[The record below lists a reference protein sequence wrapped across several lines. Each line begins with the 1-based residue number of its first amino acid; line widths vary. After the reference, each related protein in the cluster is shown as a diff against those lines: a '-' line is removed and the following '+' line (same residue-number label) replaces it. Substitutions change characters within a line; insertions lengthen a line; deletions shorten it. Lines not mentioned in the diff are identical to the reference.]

1 MKELIEKKNDLI
13 TRAESIVNTAKSE
26 KRELTEAEATELTE
40 LRGSVKKITRDLG
53 LMNDVEEMG
62 REKVKEEKKKEGEA
76 EMKKTEAMEER
87 AIEIR
92 ERQAFE
98 NYIRG
103 FTVHERAGELD
114 KDVFN
119 PSLDPMT
126 GNAGAAG
133 KLIPTT
139 IVNYIIRK
147 VYDICPI
154 LERSQKFNVKGNL
167 SVPKYPADTVNKIKV
182 DYQQEFTQL
191 ASSSGAFDTVTLG
204 GFLAGC
210 LTKVSR
216 SLVNNVQFDIV
227 GFVVNEMAYS
237 ISRWIEGQL
246 LNGFAS
252 TNPLLQ
258 DGVTGLSDLTNGL
271 TTETPTAIAADEVV
285 KLHDKIKDQFQ
296 RNAIWIMSPATRTAL
311 RLLRSDTGYYLL
323 NDDISTP
330 FGTSLLGKPV
340 YVSDNMPDIAAGKTV
355 IYYGDMSGLA
365 TKFNENINIE
375 VLRERY
381 ADEHAYGVV
390 GWFEFDAK
398 VIDEQQIA
406 KLTMASGS

>member
-13 TRAESIVNTAKSE
+13 TRAEFIVNTAKSE

-40 LRGSVKKITRDLG
+40 LRDNVKKITRDLG
-53 LMNDVEEMG
+53 LMDDVDKIG
-62 REKVKEEKKKEGEA
+62 LEKVKEEKEKEGEA
-76 EMKKTEAMEER
+76 EMKKVEANNER
-87 AIEIR
+87 SIEIR
-92 ERQAFE
+92 ERNEFE

-103 FTVHERAGELD
+103 FTVHERDGDPPTPVNLGKDSYDPTHPAG
-114 KDVFN
+114 
-119 PSLDPMT
+119 
-126 GNAGAAG
+126 GAGG

-139 IVNYIIRK
+139 IVQYIIRK

-154 LERSQKFNVKGNL
+154 LERSQKFNVRGKL
-167 SVPKYPADTVNKIKV
+167 DIPKYPADNNNITVA
-182 DYQQEFTQL
+182 YQEEFSPL
-191 ASSSGAFDTVTLG
+191 VSSSGSFNTVTLD

-216 SLVNNVQFDIV
+216 SLINNLQFDIV
-227 GFVVNEMAYS
+227 GFVVREMAYA
-237 ISRWIEGQL
+237 ITRWIEGEL
-246 LNGFAS
+246 LNGTS
-252 TNPLLQ
+252 
-258 DGVTGLSDLTNGL
+258 GKITGLSDLTNGI
-271 TTETPTAIAADEVV
+271 TASAQNAITADEVV

-311 RLLRSDTGYYLL
+311 RLLKSSTGYYLL

-340 YVSDNMPDIAAGKTV
+340 YVSDNMPEIAAGNTA
-355 IYYGDMSGLA
+355 IYYGDMMGLA
-365 TKFNENINIE
+365 TKFNENMNIE

-381 ADEHAYGVV
+381 ADEHAYGVI
-390 GWFEFDAK
+390 GWLEFDAK

-406 KLTMASGS
+406 KLTMASA

>member
-40 LRGSVKKITRDLG
+40 LRDNVKKITRDLG
-53 LMNDVEEMG
+53 LMDDVDKIG
-62 REKVKEEKKKEGEA
+62 LEKVKEEKEKEGEA
-76 EMKKTEAMEER
+76 EMKKVEANNER
-87 AIEIR
+87 SIEIR
-92 ERQAFE
+92 ERNEFE

-103 FTVHERAGELD
+103 FTVHERDGDPPTPVNLGKDSYDPTHPAG
-114 KDVFN
+114 
-119 PSLDPMT
+119 
-126 GNAGAAG
+126 GAGG

-139 IVNYIIRK
+139 IVQYIIRK

-154 LERSQKFNVKGNL
+154 LERSQKFNVRGKL
-167 SVPKYPADTVNKIKV
+167 DIPKYPANDNNITVA
-182 DYQQEFTQL
+182 YQEEFSPL
-191 ASSSGAFDTVTLG
+191 VSSSGSFNTVTLD

-216 SLVNNVQFDIV
+216 SLINNLQFDIV
-227 GFVVNEMAYS
+227 GFVVREMAYA
-237 ISRWIEGQL
+237 ITRWIEGEL
-246 LNGFAS
+246 LNGTS
-252 TNPLLQ
+252 
-258 DGVTGLSDLTNGL
+258 GKITGLSDLTNGI
-271 TTETPTAIAADEVV
+271 TAAAQNAITADEVV

-311 RLLRSDTGYYLL
+311 RLLKSSTGYYLL

-340 YVSDNMPDIAAGKTV
+340 YVSDNMHEIAAGNTA
-355 IYYGDMSGLA
+355 IYYGDMMGLA
-365 TKFNENINIE
+365 TKFNENMNIE

-381 ADEHAYGVV
+381 ADEHAYGVI
-390 GWFEFDAK
+390 GWLEFDAK

-406 KLTMASGS
+406 KLTMASA

>member
-26 KRELTEAEATELTE
+26 KRELTDAEATELTE
-40 LRGSVKKITRDLG
+40 LRDNVKKITRDLG
-53 LMNDVEEMG
+53 LMDDVDKIAL
-62 REKVKEEKKKEGEA
+62 EKVKEEKEKEGEA
-76 EMKKTEAMEER
+76 EMKKVEANNER
-87 AIEIR
+87 SIEIR
-92 ERQAFE
+92 ERNEFE

-103 FTVHERAGELD
+103 FTVHERDGDPPTPVNLSKDPYDPTHPAG
-114 KDVFN
+114 
-119 PSLDPMT
+119 
-126 GNAGAAG
+126 GAGG

-139 IVNYIIRK
+139 IVQYIIRK

-154 LERSQKFNVKGNL
+154 LERSQKFNVRGKL
-167 SVPKYPADTVNKIKV
+167 DIPKYPANDNNITVA
-182 DYQQEFTQL
+182 YQEEFSPL
-191 ASSSGAFDTVTLG
+191 VSSSGSFNTVTLD

-216 SLVNNVQFDIV
+216 SLINNLQFDIV
-227 GFVVNEMAYS
+227 GFVVNEMAYA
-237 ISRWIEGQL
+237 ITRWIEGEL
-246 LNGFAS
+246 LNGTS
-252 TNPLLQ
+252 
-258 DGVTGLSDLTNGL
+258 GKITGLSDLTNGI
-271 TTETPTAIAADEVV
+271 TANSPTAITADEVV

-311 RLLRSDTGYYLL
+311 RLLTSSTGYYLL

-340 YVSDNMPDIAAGKTV
+340 YVSDNMPDIAAGKTA
-355 IYYGDMSGLA
+355 IYYGDMMGLA
-365 TKFNENINIE
+365 TKFNENMNIE

-381 ADEHAYGVV
+381 ADEHAYGVI
-390 GWFEFDAK
+390 GWLEFDAK

-406 KLTMASGS
+406 KLTMASA

>member
-40 LRGSVKKITRDLG
+40 LRDSVKKITRDLG
-53 LMNDVEEMG
+53 LMNDVEEIG

-76 EMKKTEAMEER
+76 EMKKTEAIEER
-87 AIEIR
+87 SIEIR

-103 FTVHERAGELD
+103 FKLRDDDPTPAEDTPQNLGPTPYDPL
-114 KDVFN
+114 N
-119 PSLDPMT
+119 PV
-126 GNAGAAG
+126 AGAGG

-139 IVNYIIRK
+139 ILKYIIRK
-147 VYDICPI
+147 IYDICPI
-154 LERSQKFNVKGNL
+154 LERSQKFNVKGKL
-167 SVPKYPADTVNKIKV
+167 DIPKYPADSNNITVA
-182 DYQQEFTQL
+182 YQEEFSPL
-191 ASSSGAFDTVTLG
+191 VSKSGSFNTVTLE

-216 SLVNNVQFDIV
+216 SLINNVQFDIV
-227 GFVVNEMAYS
+227 GFVVNEMAYC
-237 ISRWIEGQL
+237 ISRWIEGEL
-246 LNGFAS
+246 LKGTS
-252 TNPLLQ
+252 Q
-258 DGVTGLSDLTNGL
+258 KVEGLSGLTNGL
-271 TTETPTAIAADEVV
+271 TATSQTAITADEVV

-311 RLLRSDTGYYLL
+311 RLLTSSTGYYLL

-340 YVSDNMPDIAAGKTV
+340 YVSDNMPDIAAGATT
-355 IYYGDMSGLA
+355 IYYGDMNGLA

-406 KLTMASGS
+406 KLTMASA

>member
-40 LRGSVKKITRDLG
+40 LRDNVKKITRDLG
-53 LMNDVEEMG
+53 LMDDVDKIG
-62 REKVKEEKKKEGEA
+62 LEKVKEEKEKEGEA
-76 EMKKTEAMEER
+76 EMKKVEANNER
-87 AIEIR
+87 SIEIR
-92 ERQAFE
+92 ERNEFE

-103 FTVHERAGELD
+103 FTVHERDGDPPTPVNLGKDSYDPTHPAG
-114 KDVFN
+114 
-119 PSLDPMT
+119 
-126 GNAGAAG
+126 GAGG

-139 IVNYIIRK
+139 IVQYIIRK

-154 LERSQKFNVKGNL
+154 LERSQKFNVRGKL
-167 SVPKYPADTVNKIKV
+167 DIPKYPADNNNITVA
-182 DYQQEFTQL
+182 YQEEFSPL
-191 ASSSGAFDTVTLG
+191 VSSSGSFNTVTLD

-216 SLVNNVQFDIV
+216 SLINNLQFDIV
-227 GFVVNEMAYS
+227 GFVVREMAYA
-237 ISRWIEGQL
+237 ITRWIEGEL
-246 LNGFAS
+246 LNGTS
-252 TNPLLQ
+252 
-258 DGVTGLSDLTNGL
+258 GKITGLSDLTNGI
-271 TTETPTAIAADEVV
+271 TAAAQNAITADEVV

-311 RLLRSDTGYYLL
+311 RLLKSSTGYYLL
-323 NDDISTP
+323 NDDISSP

-340 YVSDNMPDIAAGKTV
+340 YVSDNMHEIAAGNTA
-355 IYYGDMSGLA
+355 IYYGDMMGLA
-365 TKFNENINIE
+365 TKFNENMNIE

-381 ADEHAYGVV
+381 ADEHAYGVI
-390 GWFEFDAK
+390 GWLEFDAK

-406 KLTMASGS
+406 KLTMAST

>member
-40 LRGSVKKITRDLG
+40 LRDNVKKITRDLG
-53 LMNDVEEMG
+53 LMDDVDKIG
-62 REKVKEEKKKEGEA
+62 LEKVKEEKEKEGEA
-76 EMKKTEAMEER
+76 EMKKVESNNER
-87 AIEIR
+87 SIEIR
-92 ERQAFE
+92 ERNEFE

-103 FTVHERAGELD
+103 FTVHERDGDPPTPVNLGKDSYDPTHPAG
-114 KDVFN
+114 
-119 PSLDPMT
+119 
-126 GNAGAAG
+126 GAGG

-139 IVNYIIRK
+139 IVQYIIRK

-154 LERSQKFNVKGNL
+154 LERSQKFNVRGKL
-167 SVPKYPADTVNKIKV
+167 DIPKYPANDNNITVA
-182 DYQQEFTQL
+182 YQEEFSPL
-191 ASSSGAFDTVTLG
+191 VSSSGSFNTVTLD

-216 SLVNNVQFDIV
+216 SLINNLQFDIV
-227 GFVVNEMAYS
+227 GFVVREMAYA
-237 ISRWIEGQL
+237 ITRWIEGEL
-246 LNGFAS
+246 LNGTS
-252 TNPLLQ
+252 
-258 DGVTGLSDLTNGL
+258 GKITGLSDLTNGI
-271 TTETPTAIAADEVV
+271 TAAAQNAITADEVV

-311 RLLRSDTGYYLL
+311 RLLKSSTGYYLL
-323 NDDISTP
+323 NDDISSP

-340 YVSDNMPDIAAGKTV
+340 YVSDNMHEIAAGNTA
-355 IYYGDMSGLA
+355 IYYGDMMGLA
-365 TKFNENINIE
+365 TKFNENMNIE

-381 ADEHAYGVV
+381 ADEHAYGVI
-390 GWFEFDAK
+390 GWLEFDAK

-406 KLTMASGS
+406 KLTMASA

>member
-40 LRGSVKKITRDLG
+40 LRDNVKKITRDLG
-53 LMNDVEEMG
+53 LMDDVDKIG
-62 REKVKEEKKKEGEA
+62 LEKVKEEKKKEGEA
-76 EMKKTEAMEER
+76 EMKKVEANNER
-87 AIEIR
+87 SIEIR
-92 ERQAFE
+92 ERNEFE

-103 FTVHERAGELD
+103 FTVHERDGDPPTPVNLGKDSYDPTHPAG
-114 KDVFN
+114 
-119 PSLDPMT
+119 
-126 GNAGAAG
+126 GAGG

-139 IVNYIIRK
+139 IVQYIIRK

-154 LERSQKFNVKGNL
+154 LERSQKFNVRGKL
-167 SVPKYPADTVNKIKV
+167 DIPKYPANDNNITVA
-182 DYQQEFTQL
+182 YQEEFSPL
-191 ASSSGAFDTVTLG
+191 VSSSGSFNTVTLD

-216 SLVNNVQFDIV
+216 SLINNLQFDIV
-227 GFVVNEMAYS
+227 GFVVREMAYA
-237 ISRWIEGQL
+237 ITRWIEGEL
-246 LNGFAS
+246 LNGTS
-252 TNPLLQ
+252 
-258 DGVTGLSDLTNGL
+258 GKITGLSDLTNGI
-271 TTETPTAIAADEVV
+271 TAAAQNAITADEVV

-311 RLLRSDTGYYLL
+311 RLLKSSTGYYLL
-323 NDDISTP
+323 NDDISSP

-340 YVSDNMPDIAAGKTV
+340 YVSDNMPEIAAGNTA
-355 IYYGDMSGLA
+355 IYYGDMMGLA
-365 TKFNENINIE
+365 TKFNENMNIE

-381 ADEHAYGVV
+381 ADEHAYGVI
-390 GWFEFDAK
+390 GWLEFDAK

-406 KLTMASGS
+406 KLTMASA

>member
-26 KRELTEAEATELTE
+26 KRELTEEEATELTE
-40 LRGSVKKITRDLG
+40 LRDNVKKITRDLG
-53 LMNDVEEMG
+53 LMDDVDKIG
-62 REKVKEEKKKEGEA
+62 LEKVKEEKEKEGEA
-76 EMKKTEAMEER
+76 EMEKVEANNER
-87 AIEIR
+87 SIEIR
-92 ERQAFE
+92 ERNEFE

-103 FTVHERAGELD
+103 FTVHERDGDPPTPVNLGKDSYDPTHPAG
-114 KDVFN
+114 
-119 PSLDPMT
+119 
-126 GNAGAAG
+126 GAGG

-139 IVNYIIRK
+139 IVQYIIRK

-154 LERSQKFNVKGNL
+154 LERSQKFNVRGKL
-167 SVPKYPADTVNKIKV
+167 DIPKYPANDNNITVA
-182 DYQQEFTQL
+182 YQEEFSPL
-191 ASSSGAFDTVTLG
+191 VSSSGSFNTVTLD

-216 SLVNNVQFDIV
+216 SLINNLQFDIV
-227 GFVVNEMAYS
+227 GFVVREMAYA
-237 ISRWIEGQL
+237 ITRWIEGEL
-246 LNGFAS
+246 LNGTS
-252 TNPLLQ
+252 
-258 DGVTGLSDLTNGL
+258 GKITGLSDLTNGI
-271 TTETPTAIAADEVV
+271 TAAAQNAITADEVV

-311 RLLRSDTGYYLL
+311 RLLKSSTGYYLL

-340 YVSDNMPDIAAGKTV
+340 YVSDNMHEIAAGNTA
-355 IYYGDMSGLA
+355 IYYGDMMGLA
-365 TKFNENINIE
+365 TKFNENMNIE

-381 ADEHAYGVV
+381 ADEHAYGVI
-390 GWFEFDAK
+390 GWLEFDAK

-406 KLTMASGS
+406 KLTMASA

>member
-40 LRGSVKKITRDLG
+40 LRDNVKKITRDLG
-53 LMNDVEEMG
+53 LMDDVDKIG
-62 REKVKEEKKKEGEA
+62 LEKVKEEKEKEGEA
-76 EMKKTEAMEER
+76 EMKKVEANNER
-87 AIEIR
+87 SIEIR
-92 ERQAFE
+92 ERNEFE

-103 FTVHERAGELD
+103 FTVHERDGDPPTPVNLGKDSYDPTHPAG
-114 KDVFN
+114 
-119 PSLDPMT
+119 
-126 GNAGAAG
+126 GAGG

-139 IVNYIIRK
+139 IVQYIIRK

-154 LERSQKFNVKGNL
+154 LERSQKFNVRGKL
-167 SVPKYPADTVNKIKV
+167 DIPKYPADDNNITVA
-182 DYQQEFTQL
+182 YQEEFSPL
-191 ASSSGAFDTVTLG
+191 VSSSGSFNTVTLD

-216 SLVNNVQFDIV
+216 SLINNLQFDIV
-227 GFVVNEMAYS
+227 GFVVREMAYA
-237 ISRWIEGQL
+237 ITRWIEGEL
-246 LNGFAS
+246 LNGTS
-252 TNPLLQ
+252 
-258 DGVTGLSDLTNGL
+258 GKITGLSDLTNGI
-271 TTETPTAIAADEVV
+271 TAAAQNAITADEVV

-311 RLLRSDTGYYLL
+311 RLLKSSTGYYLL
-323 NDDISTP
+323 NDDISSP

-340 YVSDNMPDIAAGKTV
+340 YVSDNMHEIAAGNTA
-355 IYYGDMSGLA
+355 IYYGDMMGLA
-365 TKFNENINIE
+365 TKFNENMNIE

-381 ADEHAYGVV
+381 ADEHAYGVI
-390 GWFEFDAK
+390 GWLEFDAK

-406 KLTMASGS
+406 KLTMASA

>member
-40 LRGSVKKITRDLG
+40 LRDNVKKITRDLG
-53 LMNDVEEMG
+53 LMDDVDKIG
-62 REKVKEEKKKEGEA
+62 LEKVKEEKEKEGEA
-76 EMKKTEAMEER
+76 EMKKVEANNER
-87 AIEIR
+87 SIEIR
-92 ERQAFE
+92 ERNEFE

-103 FTVHERAGELD
+103 FTVHERDGDPPTPVNLGKDSYDPTHPAG
-114 KDVFN
+114 
-119 PSLDPMT
+119 
-126 GNAGAAG
+126 GAGG

-139 IVNYIIRK
+139 IVQYIIRK

-154 LERSQKFNVKGNL
+154 LERSQKFNVRGKL
-167 SVPKYPADTVNKIKV
+167 DIPKYPANDNNITVA
-182 DYQQEFTQL
+182 YQEEFSPL
-191 ASSSGAFDTVTLG
+191 VSSSGSFNTVTLD

-216 SLVNNVQFDIV
+216 SLINNLQFDIV
-227 GFVVNEMAYS
+227 GFVVREMAYA
-237 ISRWIEGQL
+237 ITRWIEGEL
-246 LNGFAS
+246 LNGTS
-252 TNPLLQ
+252 
-258 DGVTGLSDLTNGL
+258 GKITGLSDLTNGI
-271 TTETPTAIAADEVV
+271 TAAAQNAITADEVV

-311 RLLRSDTGYYLL
+311 RLLKSSTGYYLL
-323 NDDISTP
+323 NDDISSP

-340 YVSDNMPDIAAGKTV
+340 YVSDNMHEIAAGNTA
-355 IYYGDMSGLA
+355 IYYGDMMGLA
-365 TKFNENINIE
+365 TKFNENMNIE

-381 ADEHAYGVV
+381 ADEHAYGVI
-390 GWFEFDAK
+390 GWLEFDAK

-406 KLTMASGS
+406 KLTMASA

>member
-13 TRAESIVNTAKSE
+13 TRAEFIVNTAKSE

-40 LRGSVKKITRDLG
+40 LRDNVKKITRDLG
-53 LMNDVEEMG
+53 LMDDVDKIG
-62 REKVKEEKKKEGEA
+62 LEKVKEEKEKEGEA
-76 EMKKTEAMEER
+76 EMKKVEANNER
-87 AIEIR
+87 SIEIR
-92 ERQAFE
+92 ERNEFE

-103 FTVHERAGELD
+103 FTVHERDGDPPTPVNLGKDSYDPTHPAG
-114 KDVFN
+114 
-119 PSLDPMT
+119 
-126 GNAGAAG
+126 GAGG

-139 IVNYIIRK
+139 IVQYIIRK

-154 LERSQKFNVKGNL
+154 LERSQKFNVRGKL
-167 SVPKYPADTVNKIKV
+167 DIPKYPADNNNITVA
-182 DYQQEFTQL
+182 YQEEFSPL
-191 ASSSGAFDTVTLG
+191 VSSSGSFNTVTLD

-216 SLVNNVQFDIV
+216 SLINNLQFDIV
-227 GFVVNEMAYS
+227 GFVVREMAYA
-237 ISRWIEGQL
+237 ITRWIEGEL
-246 LNGFAS
+246 LNGTS
-252 TNPLLQ
+252 
-258 DGVTGLSDLTNGL
+258 GKITGLSDLTNGI
-271 TTETPTAIAADEVV
+271 TAAAQNAITADEVV

-311 RLLRSDTGYYLL
+311 RLLKSSTGYYLL

-340 YVSDNMPDIAAGKTV
+340 YVSDNMPEIAAGNTA
-355 IYYGDMSGLA
+355 IYYGDMMGLA
-365 TKFNENINIE
+365 TKFNENMNIE

-381 ADEHAYGVV
+381 ADEHAYGVI
-390 GWFEFDAK
+390 GWLEFDAK

-406 KLTMASGS
+406 KLTMASA

>member
-40 LRGSVKKITRDLG
+40 LRDNVKKITRDLG
-53 LMNDVEEMG
+53 IMDDVDKIG
-62 REKVKEEKKKEGEA
+62 LEKVKEEKEKEGEA
-76 EMKKTEAMEER
+76 EMKKTEAIEER
-87 AIEIR
+87 SIEIR
-92 ERQAFE
+92 ERNEFE

-103 FTVHERAGELD
+103 FTVHERDGDPPTPVNLGKDSYDPTHPAG
-114 KDVFN
+114 
-119 PSLDPMT
+119 
-126 GNAGAAG
+126 GAGG

-139 IVNYIIRK
+139 IVQYIIRK

-154 LERSQKFNVKGNL
+154 LERSQKFNVRGKL
-167 SVPKYPADTVNKIKV
+167 DIPKYPANDNNITVA
-182 DYQQEFTQL
+182 YQEEFSPL
-191 ASSSGAFDTVTLG
+191 VSSSGSFNTVTLD

-216 SLVNNVQFDIV
+216 SLINNLQFDIV
-227 GFVVNEMAYS
+227 GFVVREMAYA
-237 ISRWIEGQL
+237 ITRWIEGEL
-246 LNGFAS
+246 LNGTS
-252 TNPLLQ
+252 
-258 DGVTGLSDLTNGL
+258 GKITGLSDLTNGI
-271 TTETPTAIAADEVV
+271 TAAAQNAITADEVV

-311 RLLRSDTGYYLL
+311 RLLKSSTGYYLL
-323 NDDISTP
+323 NDDISSP

-340 YVSDNMPDIAAGKTV
+340 YVSDNMHEIAAGNTA
-355 IYYGDMSGLA
+355 IYYGDMMGLA
-365 TKFNENINIE
+365 TKFNENMNIE

-381 ADEHAYGVV
+381 ADEHAYGVI
-390 GWFEFDAK
+390 GWLEFDAK

-406 KLTMASGS
+406 KLTMASA

>member
-26 KRELTEAEATELTE
+26 KRELTEEEATELTE
-40 LRGSVKKITRDLG
+40 LRDNVKKITRDLG
-53 LMNDVEEMG
+53 LMDDVDKIG
-62 REKVKEEKKKEGEA
+62 LEKVKEEKKKEGEA
-76 EMKKTEAMEER
+76 EMKKVEANNER
-87 AIEIR
+87 SIEIR
-92 ERQAFE
+92 ERNEFE

-103 FTVHERAGELD
+103 FTVHERDGDPPTPVNLGKDSYDPTHPAG
-114 KDVFN
+114 
-119 PSLDPMT
+119 
-126 GNAGAAG
+126 GAGG

-139 IVNYIIRK
+139 IVQYIIRK

-154 LERSQKFNVKGNL
+154 LERSQKFNVRGKL
-167 SVPKYPADTVNKIKV
+167 DIPKYPANDNNITVA
-182 DYQQEFTQL
+182 YQEEFSPL
-191 ASSSGAFDTVTLG
+191 VSSSGSFNTVTLD

-216 SLVNNVQFDIV
+216 SLINNLQFDIV
-227 GFVVNEMAYS
+227 GFVVREMAYA
-237 ISRWIEGQL
+237 ITRWIEGEL
-246 LNGFAS
+246 LNGTS
-252 TNPLLQ
+252 
-258 DGVTGLSDLTNGL
+258 GKITGLSDLTNGI
-271 TTETPTAIAADEVV
+271 TAAAQNAITADEVV

-311 RLLRSDTGYYLL
+311 RLLKSSTGYYLL

-340 YVSDNMPDIAAGKTV
+340 YVSDNMHEIAAGNTA
-355 IYYGDMSGLA
+355 IYYGDMMGLA
-365 TKFNENINIE
+365 TKFNENMNIE

-381 ADEHAYGVV
+381 ADEHAYGVI
-390 GWFEFDAK
+390 GWLEFDAK

-406 KLTMASGS
+406 KLTMASA